1 VLASTSGRMVVTNI
15 CQGVIYSNAVLRES
29 CIDSTL
35 NERTLSEE
43 QAHRCMRK
51 PAFTILEKNIKILN
65 KAVRSFSNTSHL
77 HRNKG
82 SSR

>member
-29 CIDSTL
+29 CIDSIL
-35 NERTLSEE
+35 SERTLSEE

-51 PAFTILEKNIKILN
+51 PACSSLYHPMFCGHQIKVIHKESTL
-65 KAVRSFSNTSHL
+65 
-77 HRNKG
+77 
-82 SSR
+82 

>member
-1 VLASTSGRMVVTNI
+1 VLASSSGRTVVTNI

-29 CIDSTL
+29 CIDSIL

-51 PAFTILEKNIKILN
+51 AACSGLYHPMFCGYQLKVIHKESTL
-65 KAVRSFSNTSHL
+65 
-77 HRNKG
+77 
-82 SSR
+82 